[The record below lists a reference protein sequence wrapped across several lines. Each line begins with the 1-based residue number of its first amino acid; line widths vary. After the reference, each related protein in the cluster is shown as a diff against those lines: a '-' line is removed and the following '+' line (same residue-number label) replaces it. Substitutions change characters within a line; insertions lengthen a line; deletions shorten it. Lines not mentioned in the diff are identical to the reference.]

1 MNRRTR
7 KIAGTLSSTSLTS
20 SPMRWSA
27 PVQQGHAVV
36 SGSIVTSQRGRCLGK
51 APILR
56 FRLFRDPG
64 AALVLWSSLAG
75 GGRAASVSAS
85 PRPSDN
91 CSAMM
96 TALFSDRAPNIIVFS
111 VVIVACKASILPSQR
126 GPSRSTD
133 RGREGG
139 FRGEAP
145 CLKTNKNRSES
156 PAKSGVSSDFTWP
169 FNSLPRNQ
177 RPIQSR
183 HQNRQLRRR
192 QRHHAVL
199 NRRKREPAFL
209 KPFCY
214 QHHASS
220 IPDDH
225 LDPVLPFRPED
236 KNIAAIGIPDQRLRD
251 HRNKTVHATAEVD
264 RARRHQ

>member
-96 TALFSDRAPNIIVFS
+96 TALFSDRAPNR
-111 VVIVACKASILPSQR
+111 LQR
-126 GPSRSTD
+126 RD
-133 RGREGG
+133 R
-139 FRGEAP
+139 
-145 CLKTNKNRSES
+145 CLQ
-156 PAKSGVSSDFTWP
+156 GLDFT
-169 FNSLPRNQ
+169 L
-177 RPIQSR
+177 
-183 HQNRQLRRR
+183 
-192 QRHHAVL
+192 AG
-199 NRRKREPAFL
+199 E
-209 KPFCY
+209 
-214 QHHASS
+214 
-220 IPDDH
+220 DH
-225 LDPVLPFRPED
+225 LDQP
-236 KNIAAIGIPDQRLRD
+236 IGVAREVFGAK
-251 HRNKTVHATAEVD
+251 HHA
-264 RARRHQ
+264 